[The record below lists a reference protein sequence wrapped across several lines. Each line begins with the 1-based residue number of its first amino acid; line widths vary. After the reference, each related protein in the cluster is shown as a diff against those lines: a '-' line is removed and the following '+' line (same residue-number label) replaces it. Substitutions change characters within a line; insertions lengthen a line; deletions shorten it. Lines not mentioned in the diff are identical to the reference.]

1 MSTYMIATFLHG
13 LANILKTYDL
23 VIELFFYISES
34 NTGNGFPQSNH
45 TNVCI
50 WNSDFVSI
58 SKTLDDLMR
67 RYFFLK
73 LEVNRPEAENIWTF

>member
-50 WNSDFVSI
+50 
-58 SKTLDDLMR
+58 
-67 RYFFLK
+67 
-73 LEVNRPEAENIWTF
+73 